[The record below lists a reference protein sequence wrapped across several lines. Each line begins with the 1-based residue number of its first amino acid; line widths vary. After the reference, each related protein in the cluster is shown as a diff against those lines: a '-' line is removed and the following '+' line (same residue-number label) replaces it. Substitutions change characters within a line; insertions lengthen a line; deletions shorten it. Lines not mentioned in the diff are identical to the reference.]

1 MHSVVQ
7 RQLWLMENE
16 KLSQTQAYDKA
27 RKEFYDVR
35 MREDI
40 ERRVAAEEAKAVG
53 ATFGKT
59 YWDIGIELEGQ
70 VLEKWKEQATQ
81 LAILKKGRIAAM
93 SGESLDELEAP
104 AAVGEPTAA
113 EEVTVAA

>member
-1 MHSVVQ
+1 M
-7 RQLWLMENE
+7 WLMENE

-35 MREDI
+35 MKEDI
-40 ERRVAAEEAKAVG
+40 ERRVALEEAKAVG

-59 YWDIGIELEGQ
+59 YWDLGVELEGQ
-70 VLEKWKEQATQ
+70 VLEKWKEQASQ

-93 SGESLDELEAP
+93 TGESLDEVEAP
-104 AAVGEPTAA
+104 AAVGEPAA
-113 EEVTVAA
+113 EEATVAA